1 MKLHTDILTSAQ
13 EDVINLTALHIEDL
27 GFYLAG
33 GTALALHLGHRR
45 SVDFDW
51 FLPNEMGS
59 PERIQ
64 QIFHDNDI
72 QFETTS
78 VDRGTLHGTIQGI
91 RFSFLEYRYPL
102 LKSRIEWPGRG
113 ITIADKKDLAC
124 MKLSAIAQRGSRKD
138 FVDVYALLKEGF
150 QLEELLEDYK
160 EKYQQNSVG
169 PVLYG
174 LSYFDE
180 AEDEPMPVMLW
191 DISWSEIKT
200 SIQKKVKHITQQ

>member
-59 PERIQ
+59 PEQIQ
-64 QIFHDNDI
+64 QIFYDHDI

-78 VDRGTLHGTIQGI
+78 VDRGTLHGTIQG
-91 RFSFLEYRYPL
+91 
-102 LKSRIEWPGRG
+102 RG
-113 ITIADKKDLAC
+113 D
-124 MKLSAIAQRGSRKD
+124 R
-138 FVDVYALLKEGF
+138 
-150 QLEELLEDYK
+150 
-160 EKYQQNSVG
+160 
-169 PVLYG
+169 
-174 LSYFDE
+174 
-180 AEDEPMPVMLW
+180 
-191 DISWSEIKT
+191 
-200 SIQKKVKHITQQ
+200 